1 MLSLVFHGWKPRGY
15 LTFSLWCFWK
25 QSAQITWHLT
35 DKPETSKPAW
45 EWLWISW
52 EGLWPRVWLCAA
64 LCLPHNLL
72 QQVIPSEDKVEA
84 DASRCLWAGLSGSK
98 LIYSWGWRMGIEFL
112 ASQTAQHFQEGRS
125 QDVSPGCHFNFHGNQ
140 TNEAEHTCTILQSR
154 LLPHSCSVF
163 AQASKYLLLFVF
175 IYLEKATFP
184 PKVIHASWLRAELTR
199 SVLPPLSVLIILLGW
214 WQGPLL
220 KQLIFFSDTAVSVF
234 GIRNVK
240 GVEFYIS

>member
-1 MLSLVFHGWKPRGY
+1 MFLEAIC
-15 LTFSLWCFWK
+15 TD
-25 QSAQITWHLT
+25 HLT
-35 DKPETSKPAW
+35 PDKQTWNFQTSLGMA
-45 EWLWISW
+45 LDIL
-52 EGLWPRVWLCAA
+52 GGPRTSGVA
-64 LCLPHNLL
+64 LCCSLPAA
-72 QQVIPSEDKVEA
+72 QPPPAGYSIWGDKVEA

-112 ASQTAQHFQEGRS
+112 VSQTAQHFQESRS

-154 LLPHSCSVF
+154 LLPHSCSAF
-163 AQASKYLLLFVF
+163 AQASKYLLFFVF

-220 KQLIFFSDTAVSVF
+220 KQLIFFFFLTQRWVCL
-234 GIRNVK
+234 
-240 GVEFYIS
+240 EFKM